1 MRYLK
6 IAGFLAIAGVCSLL
20 YAADEKV
27 KGLDLVTDTATAVV
41 NKTTALLTG
50 KLECTMAT
58 GKDKYRKDY
67 TFDPQGRRIPRATL
81 GRFDSGVR

>member
-1 MRYLK
+1 MK
-6 IAGFLAIAGVCSLL
+6 IVILAMVIGACPLL
-20 YAADEKV
+20 YAAEEKV
-27 KGLDLVTDTATAVV
+27 AGLEVVTDTATAVV

-58 GKDKYRKDY
+58 GRDKYRNDY